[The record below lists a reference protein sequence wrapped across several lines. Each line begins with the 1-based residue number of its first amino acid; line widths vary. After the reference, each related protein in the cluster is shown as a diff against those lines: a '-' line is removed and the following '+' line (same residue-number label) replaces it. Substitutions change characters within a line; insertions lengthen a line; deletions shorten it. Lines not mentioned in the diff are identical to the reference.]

1 MADVTSTAMSD
12 LSNILGNTT
21 ATTQVAKNS
30 TNTRAGADLDMTDF
44 LTLMCAMFQNQDID
58 NTASTTDMLN
68 QMVQMSVIQ
77 AISDIGSV
85 VTSTSGLNYGASLV
99 GKDVVVGVNDGT
111 GKIKEIEGTVTGTGV
126 LDGQQ
131 VIFIGN
137 DTYSLSDI
145 LAVGKLP
152 APKEEGD
159 NSGESGGTDTDQ
171 KPDATTGEDN

>member
-1 MADVTSTAMSD
+1 MADVTSTVMSD
-12 LSNILGNTT
+12 LSNILGKTT

-30 TNTRAGADLDMTDF
+30 TNTKAGADLDMTDF

-77 AISDIGSV
+77 AISDI
-85 VTSTSGLNYGASLV
+85 TSSLNYGASLV
-99 GKDVVVGVNDGT
+99 GKEVVVGVNDGT

-152 APKEEGD
+152 EQKEEGD
-159 NSGESGGTDTDQ
+159 DSGESGGTDTDK
-171 KPDATTGEDN
+171 KPDATTGKEN